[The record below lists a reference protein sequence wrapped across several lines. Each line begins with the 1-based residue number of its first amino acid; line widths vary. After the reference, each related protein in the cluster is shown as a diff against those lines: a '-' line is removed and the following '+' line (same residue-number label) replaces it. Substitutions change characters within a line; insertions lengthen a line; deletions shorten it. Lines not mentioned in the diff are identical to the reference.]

1 MVILEHSIKV
11 SFIILFTYTLF
22 PNTRVLVNYESGVN
36 ETIYIY
42 ESLIYFDDLD
52 NDIFIDSLTVERSKI
67 DIEIKSPKYL
77 KFVTSKDKVFYF
89 NIIPDEKLEL
99 KIDDDKQIVKLNQ
112 RDIKVSEIDKL
123 TEILS
128 DSIANSNLS
137 SCKSLLLYQ
146 EYLEKLPNSFTFSSF
161 FFLQNS
167 IYPLDENDFK
177 KLLIGLNRSRMN
189 DTYYKVSLLLFLQEI
204 INFDLDSSYKMEIL
218 EIIKSKMESSQEKS
232 TVLYLENK
240 LLRELGL
247 KDVDETNINQYSLG
261 ENSLLYFSASW
272 CQPCIEAVDSVQ
284 KAIRLLKERNPFSM
298 RIFSLES
305 DNSKQLK
312 LEKIYGKENVYI
324 LENASEHP
332 LAKYFNVNSVPT
344 IIILKNKRIQSRN
357 LISPLELPG
366 YINRI
371 KH

>member
-1 MVILEHSIKV
+1 MKYL
-11 SFIILFTYTLF
+11 FIILCTYTLF
-22 PNTRVLVNYESGVN
+22 PSTRVLVNYESGVN

-42 ESLIYFDDLD
+42 ESLIYFDELD
-52 NDIFIDSLTVERSKI
+52 NDIFIDSLTAERSKI
-67 DIEIKSPKYL
+67 EIELLSPKYL
-77 KFVTSKDKVFYF
+77 KFVISKDKVFYF
-89 NIIPDEKLEL
+89 NILPDKKLEL
-99 KIDDDKQIVKLNQ
+99 NIDDDKQIIQVNQ
-112 RDIKVSEIDKL
+112 EDINISEFDKL

-128 DSIANSNLS
+128 DSIANSNLGS
-137 SCKSLLLYQ
+137 SKSLLLYQ

-177 KLLIGLNRSRMN
+177 KLLIGMNRSKMN
-189 DTYYKVSLLLFLQEI
+189 DTYFKVSLLLLLQEI
-204 INFDLDSSYKMEIL
+204 INLELVSVYKMEIL
-218 EIIKSKMESSQEKS
+218 EIIKSKMVTAQEKS

-247 KDVDETNINQYSLG
+247 KDVDESYISQYSLG

-272 CQPCIEAVDSVQ
+272 CQPCIEAVDSVK
-284 KAIRLLKERNPFSM
+284 KAIKLLKERSPFSM

-305 DNSKQLK
+305 DNSKQPV
-312 LEKIYGKENVYI
+312 LEKIYGKGNVYI

-344 IIILKNKRIQSRN
+344 IIILKNRRIQNRN
-357 LISPLELPG
+357 LISPFELPG
-366 YINRI
+366 YINKI
-371 KH
+371 KQ